1 MYAHSVKDNTG
12 DVLCM
17 FDFNYK
23 FENLMYIVKLS
34 LKIKSLFYNI
44 DKIVSTNPS
53 TNPVQKEFSFCAIN
67 L

>member
-1 MYAHSVKDNTG
+1 MYVNSVKDNTV
-12 DVLCM
+12 DVPCM
-17 FDFNYK
+17 FS
-23 FENLMYIVKLS
+23 KLS

-53 TNPVQKEFSFCAIN
+53 TNPVQKEFSLCAIN